1 MNLAFFGNYYASQTL
16 PRHARNSAAASAIL
30 SRNAIVSAIGTANS
44 APSSPN
50 RAESTNASGM
60 RNSPCPRERNEHGA
74 RGLADPLQERG
85 RRHVRAVEEEGEHVR
100 RKQCAVQSR

>member
-1 MNLAFFGNYYASQTL
+1 MNLAFFGNYYASQSL

-60 RNSPCPRERNEHGA
+60 RNSPCRASGMSTEREGLPIPYRNE
-74 RGLADPLQERG
+74 P
-85 RRHVRAVEEEGEHVR
+85 VVM
-100 RKQCAVQSR
+100 CAP